1 MAAPIDALEFPRTG
15 KKLRNR
21 AVVAAMTNK
30 QSNEDGSLSDEEINW
45 LIRRAEGGFGIVTTA
60 ATHVVPEGQ
69 GWDGEMGVWGDHQLP
84 GLTRLAPGI
93 NEHGAVS
100 LAQIFHG
107 GQRCPQRSSALK
119 DSEIEELIE
128 AFAMAAARCEKA
140 GFDGVEIHGA
150 HGYLVCQFL
159 GIETNRRED
168 RWGGSLENRARFLL
182 QIIERIRQVT
192 DDDFLLG
199 VRISPEYDKIGVL
212 LEDSLDLV
220 DMLVE
225 SGIDFLHISCWDC
238 FTPPAHHDDSRM
250 LTEIFAERLANRLP
264 MITCGAV
271 WSTAQAQE
279 VMDQGAD
286 LGAVARSAIGHA
298 DWASHLPSELSG
310 GQKQRVAIARALAS
324 KPKVLL
330 ADEPTTALDVTIQ
343 AQVINLMKD
352 IIKEF
357 NMGVIFIT
365 HDLGVIA
372 QVADDVAVMYLG
384 SVVEQGPVN
393 EILKNPM
400 HPYT

>member
-1 MAAPIDALEFPRTG
+1 MAAPIDIFEFPRTG

-84 GLTRLAPGI
+84 GLTRLVAGI
-93 NEHGAVS
+93 KEQGAVS

-107 GQRCPQRSSALK
+107 GMRCPQRLTGVQPVSASINPTSDSDNGETRALE
-119 DSEIEELIE
+119 DSEIEELVE
-128 AFAMAAARCEKA
+128 AFATAATRCEKA

-159 GIETNRRED
+159 GNETNRRED

-286 LGAVARSAIGHA
+286 LVAVARSAIGHA
-298 DWASHLPSELSG
+298 DWASHLGDSRYEPQRPPFTVEHLLDEGLSE
-310 GQKQRVAIARALAS
+310 KFVDYMRAW
-324 KPKVLL
+324 
-330 ADEPTTALDVTIQ
+330 Q
-343 AQVINLMKD
+343 G
-352 IIKEF
+352 F
-357 NMGVIFIT
+357 
-365 HDLGVIA
+365 
-372 QVADDVAVMYLG
+372 
-384 SVVEQGPVN
+384 VV
-393 EILKNPM
+393 
-400 HPYT
+400 

>member
-1 MAAPIDALEFPRTG
+1 MAAPIDTFEFPRTG
-15 KKLRNR
+15 KKLLNR

-84 GLTRLAPGI
+84 GLTRLASGI

-107 GQRCPQRSSALK
+107 GMRCPQRLTGVQPVSASINPTSDSDNGETRALE
-119 DSEIEELIE
+119 DSEIEALVE
-128 AFAMAAARCEKA
+128 AFAMAASRCEKA

-159 GIETNRRED
+159 GTETNRRED

-286 LGAVARSAIGHA
+286 LVAVARSAIGHA
-298 DWASHLPSELSG
+298 NWASHLGDLEYDPQRPPFTAEHLLDEGLSE
-310 GQKQRVAIARALAS
+310 KFVDYMRAW
-324 KPKVLL
+324 
-330 ADEPTTALDVTIQ
+330 Q
-343 AQVINLMKD
+343 G
-352 IIKEF
+352 F
-357 NMGVIFIT
+357 
-365 HDLGVIA
+365 
-372 QVADDVAVMYLG
+372 
-384 SVVEQGPVN
+384 VV
-393 EILKNPM
+393 
-400 HPYT
+400 

>member
-1 MAAPIDALEFPRTG
+1 MSSPYNSFVFPRTG
-15 KKLRNR
+15 LEVRNR
-21 AVVAAMTNK
+21 SVVAAMTNK
-30 QSNEDGSLSDEEINW
+30 QSNPDGTLSDDEINW
-45 LIRRAEGGFGIVTTA
+45 LLRRAEGGFGIVTTA
-60 ATHVVPEGQ
+60 ATHVVSEGQ

-84 GLTRLAPGI
+84 GLTRLATGI

-107 GQRCPQRSSALK
+107 GMRCPQRLTGVQPVSASINPTSDSDNGETRALE

-128 AFAMAAARCEKA
+128 AFAIAAARCEKA

-182 QIIERIRQVT
+182 QIIERIREVT

-199 VRISPEYDKIGVL
+199 VRISPEYEKIGVL

-279 VMDQGAD
+279 VMNQGAD
-286 LGAVARSAIGHA
+286 LVAVARSAIGHA
-298 DWASHLPSELSG
+298 NWASHLGDSEYDPQRPPFTAEHLLDEGLSE
-310 GQKQRVAIARALAS
+310 KFVDYMRAW
-324 KPKVLL
+324 
-330 ADEPTTALDVTIQ
+330 Q
-343 AQVINLMKD
+343 G
-352 IIKEF
+352 F
-357 NMGVIFIT
+357 
-365 HDLGVIA
+365 
-372 QVADDVAVMYLG
+372 
-384 SVVEQGPVN
+384 VV
-393 EILKNPM
+393 
-400 HPYT
+400 

>member
-84 GLTRLAPGI
+84 GLTRLAAGI

-107 GQRCPQRSSALK
+107 GMRCPQRLTGVQPVSASINPTSDSDNGETRALE
-119 DSEIEELIE
+119 DSEIEELVE
-128 AFAMAAARCEKA
+128 AFATAAARCEKA

-159 GIETNRRED
+159 GTETNRRED

-225 SGIDFLHISCWDC
+225 SDIDFLHISCWDC

-286 LGAVARSAIGHA
+286 LVAVARSAIGHA
-298 DWASHLPSELSG
+298 NWASHLGDSEYDPQRPPFTAEHLLDEGLSE
-310 GQKQRVAIARALAS
+310 KFVDYMRAW
-324 KPKVLL
+324 
-330 ADEPTTALDVTIQ
+330 Q
-343 AQVINLMKD
+343 G
-352 IIKEF
+352 F
-357 NMGVIFIT
+357 
-365 HDLGVIA
+365 
-372 QVADDVAVMYLG
+372 
-384 SVVEQGPVN
+384 VV
-393 EILKNPM
+393 
-400 HPYT
+400 